1 MFISEQDAMLLCDNR
16 STLIVVDTNR
26 PDQVEGRSLLDSMN
40 RVCVI
45 DHHRRAAD
53 YIDPVAI
60 NLHEPYAS
68 STAELVTELLQY
80 SVEKSDVLPI
90 EAKALLAGVFL
101 DTKSFNVRTGERTFE
116 AAAWLRRMGAD
127 TVEVKKLLQSDFQ
140 ETMAKYQII
149 KSARLYRK
157 ELAIAALNTG
167 TTRVLAAQAADDMLN
182 ISGITASFVMYPDG
196 DTVYV
201 SARSIGDANVQM
213 ILEPLGGGGNTATA
227 GAQISGKSIKEV
239 LDDLV
244 ASIDKF
250 YEE

>member
-1 MFISEQDAMLLCDNR
+1 MLLQN
-16 STLIVVDTNR
+16 
-26 PDQVEGRSLLDSMN
+26 
-40 RVCVI
+40 
-45 DHHRRAAD
+45 
-53 YIDPVAI
+53 
-60 NLHEPYAS
+60 
-68 STAELVTELLQY
+68 
-80 SVEKSDVLPI
+80 
-90 EAKALLAGVFL
+90 
-101 DTKSFNVRTGERTFE
+101 
-116 AAAWLRRMGAD
+116 
-127 TVEVKKLLQSDFQ
+127 DFQ
-140 ETMAKYQII
+140 DTMAKYQII

-227 GAQISGKSIKEV
+227 GAQISGKSIKDV